1 MARYSKGPNPSQVG
15 VDDLLVVVLLGNAL
29 ASCAHLLTWASSIR
43 AALCRLCKQV
53 YFMDVQTST
62 YDGMASQGLNTL
74 RLVGIT
80 TINDGVGSRMMET
93 RIESNVVLWNRQGVA
108 MPYPTGL
115 SKALPPAQLS
125 TSGHPCEC
133 P

>member
-1 MARYSKGPNPSQVG
+1 MVRYSKGPNPSHVG
-15 VDDLLVVVLLGNAL
+15 VDYLLVVLLPCNAL

-62 YDGMASQGLNTL
+62 YDGTASEGLNTL
-74 RLVGIT
+74 RLIGIT
-80 TINDGVGSRMMET
+80 TINDGVGPRSIET
-93 RIESNVVLWNRQGVA
+93 RIESNVVLCNRQGVA
-108 MPYPTGL
+108 MPYPAGL